1 MNALFNFYDSENHNA
16 LLSFH
21 VYLRGIFTLKL
32 GYMKLQMKFKNK
44 ENVIWELT
52 KAAVL
57 KITGMQLSAKYME
70 HNNDLGIY
78 SWPT

>member
-1 MNALFNFYDSENHNA
+1 MDSEYHNA
-16 LLSFH
+16 SLSFH

-57 KITGMQLSAKYME
+57 KITGMQLSAKHIE
-70 HNNDLGIY
+70 HYKDLGRY
-78 SWPT
+78 FWPTWN